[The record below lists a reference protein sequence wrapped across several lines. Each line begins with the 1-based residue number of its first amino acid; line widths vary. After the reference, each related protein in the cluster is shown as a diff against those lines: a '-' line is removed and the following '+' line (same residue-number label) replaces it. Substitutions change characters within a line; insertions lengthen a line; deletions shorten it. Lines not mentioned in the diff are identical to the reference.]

1 MDFSIS
7 TKHKARELNADADDA
22 IPLLCGNVFFD
33 LIFNESFWRTGKYSI
48 TLSKKIS
55 NFLLNSGFNSS

>member
-48 TLSKKIS
+48 TLSKNIS